1 MSTTLEIPELPRA
14 LRAPE
19 PVIVV
24 GMIGWVVAT
33 VIVAVTDL
41 GGDRALPVCL
51 VGLAVL
57 RMVCPAHGELPLL
70 QGRPCCG
77 PGGWDPARLRRLQSK
92 SDLEPST

>member
-14 LRAPE
+14 LRAPV

-33 VIVAVTDL
+33 VIVALTDL

-51 VGLAVL
+51 VGLAV
-57 RMVCPAHGELPLL
+57 GLL
-70 QGRPCCG
+70 GTTIVLVQRAGV
-77 PGGWDPARLRRLQSK
+77 RRGDRGAQEGL
-92 SDLEPST
+92 D